1 MNFREGTRR
10 MRFLGMAMT
19 FAPLLVLGL
28 YMLYEIQPVATHSG
42 FGGFEY
48 QVSRRI
54 LAAAFALA
62 VPGAV
67 VWAASWVLAGF
78 GKDVR

>member
-1 MNFREGTRR
+1 MNFREGTKR

-19 FAPLLVLGL
+19 FAPLLAWGL
-28 YMLYEIQPVATHSG
+28 FTLYEIQPVATHSG

-48 QVSRRI
+48 HIPRKI
-54 LAAAFALA
+54 LAAAIALA